1 MQFGYFLCI
10 LLFCATFSAELTST
24 RPQNSSAHNYSTVSS
39 ICQLDAAHKRKPQ
52 KPKNFFS
59 QLLWAPCGV
68 VAYNRYETKQQHDL
82 SEEKLRETKMNKS
95 WVTITFRTGYYVI
108 FLDSLVISTGVR
120 AYNSVYAFA
129 FAFLV
134 SPNHEVALRN
144 ISGDVLNVF
153 LYVNFCSSVTN
164 VDCQK
169 QG

>member
-1 MQFGYFLCI
+1 
-10 LLFCATFSAELTST
+10 
-24 RPQNSSAHNYSTVSS
+24 
-39 ICQLDAAHKRKPQ
+39 
-52 KPKNFFS
+52 
-59 QLLWAPCGV
+59 
-68 VAYNRYETKQQHDL
+68 
-82 SEEKLRETKMNKS
+82 MNKS
-95 WVTITFRTGYYVI
+95 WVTITFRTGYYVF

-120 AYNSVYAFA
+120 VYSSVYAFA